1 VHRHIVFV
9 AVVVIA
15 SACQTRTY
23 QTSGGDLAIADP
35 RGEIVMRSAAGKMLG
50 TLQAFRIDG
59 GVRVVGELDG
69 LPTGGHGI
77 HIHETGRCDPPAFE
91 TAGAH
96 YNPMNRRHGLQNPE
110 GPHAG
115 DAPNVQ
121 ANGAGRVRVDLN
133 FSAVTLNDAARTAL
147 WDADGSAIVIH
158 ESLDDQKT
166 DPSGNSGG
174 RIACGIVERAD

>member
-1 VHRHIVFV
+1 
-9 AVVVIA
+9 
-15 SACQTRTY
+15 
-23 QTSGGDLAIADP
+23 
-35 RGEIVMRSAAGKMLG
+35 
-50 TLQAFRIDG
+50 
-59 GVRVVGELDG
+59 
-69 LPTGGHGI
+69 
-77 HIHETGRCDPPAFE
+77 
-91 TAGAH
+91 
-96 YNPMNRRHGLQNPE
+96 MNRRHGLQNPE